1 MEQFMQC
8 DCGQVLVQAVG
19 EESLKTLGGEEVPF
33 RRRTD
38 YLLCPVCLKL
48 YPCDE
53 LRRLYGDDVPCGD
66 VSIVREEEAAGE
78 LSRLA
83 GVRDGAA
90 PAAE

>member
-1 MEQFMQC
+1 MQC

-48 YPCDE
+48 YPCDQ
-53 LRRLYGDDVPCGD
+53 LRKLYGDDVPCGD
-66 VSIVREEEAAGE
+66 VSVVREEGAAEE
-78 LSRLA
+78 LSSLA
-83 GVRDGAA
+83 GALEG
-90 PAAE
+90 PSPGSE